1 MPPCPYC
8 ESENVIRT
16 DTFHLEYEC
25 LDCRQDWT
33 DWVDQDEWWSPN
45 MRHSFLSHDDGTPGF
60 ISGNWGCMYCGDPD
74 R

>member
-25 LDCRQDWT
+25 LDCRHDWT
-33 DWVDQDEWWSPN
+33 DWVDQDEW
-45 MRHSFLSHDDGTPGF
+45 FDEGDDT
-60 ISGNWGCMYCGDPD
+60 ND
-74 R
+74 REERNEPAHV